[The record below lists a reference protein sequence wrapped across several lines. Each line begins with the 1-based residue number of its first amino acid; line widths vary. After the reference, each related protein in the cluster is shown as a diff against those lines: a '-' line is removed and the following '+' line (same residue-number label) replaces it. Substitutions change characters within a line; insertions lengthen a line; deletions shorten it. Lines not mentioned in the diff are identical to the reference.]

1 MNKRDDQTLS
11 VIIPTYNR
19 PNFLARSLRYFQE
32 QNFSNYPIVVADS
45 SGAVACEANRAIV
58 DSLSTTL
65 RIEYKRYPEDTY
77 VVSKITRALDETD
90 STYSVICGDD
100 DIFVPRA
107 IEKCAS
113 FLAEHEN
120 YEVAHGRILT
130 LYALEPIQHGRFIFH
145 QVGVGRGIA
154 TSRIWGEYQTTHS
167 VEMEDPQERFRYHLL
182 NYEPT
187 YYSVHRRA
195 NLIRYM
201 QLSSTNAKDYFL
213 AERLSTCLAIINGKM
228 KLLDQIYAVRPY
240 HPPDSTSVKT
250 LRMDLPDLLV
260 SEDFSMRY
268 VNFRETLANELAHNS
283 QLPLDAAM
291 EEVDRTFLAYIVKYL
306 NRLYAFREISRSSRE
321 RSVGGVWKM
330 IQALA
335 VLANFALSKRI
346 LNVLKS
352 PVEAA
357 KLAYVVAQHP
367 YIPSDRLLRQAGNSD
382 LAPIIQ
388 HLQKYSGNTNPKPNI
403 EA

>member
-1 MNKRDDQTLS
+1 VTPS
-11 VIIPTYNR
+11 
-19 PNFLARSLRYFQE
+19 
-32 QNFSNYPIVVADS
+32 
-45 SGAVACEANRAIV
+45 
-58 DSLSTTL
+58 L
-65 RIEYKRYPEDTY
+65 RIEYHRYPEETY
-77 VVSKITRALDETD
+77 VVSKITQALHETD

-100 DIFVPRA
+100 DIFAPRA
-107 IEKCAS
+107 IEKCAK

-145 QVGVGRGIA
+145 QIGVGRGIA
-154 TSRIWGEYQTTHS
+154 NSRIWGEHQTTHS
-167 VEMEDPQERFRYHLL
+167 VEMDDPQDRFRYHLL

-201 QLSSTNAKDYFL
+201 QLSSTKAKDYFL

-240 HPPDSTSVKT
+240 HQPDSTSVKT

-268 VNFRETLANELAHNS
+268 ANFRETLASELAHNS
-283 QLPLDAAM
+283 RLPLDAAI
-291 EEVDRTFLAYIVKYL
+291 EEVNQIFLAYVVKYL
-306 NRLYAFREISRSSRE
+306 NRLYSFREISLSSRE
-321 RSVGGVWKM
+321 RAVGRVWRV
-330 IQALA
+330 IQALPI
-335 VLANFALSKRI
+335 LANLVLSKNS
-346 LNVLKS
+346 LNVLKT
-352 PVEAA
+352 PVESA
-357 KLAYVVAQHP
+357 KLAYVLTQHP
-367 YIPSDRLLRQAGNSD
+367 YIQIDKLLRQAGNSD
-382 LAPIIQ
+382 LASILQ
-388 HLQKYSGNTNPKPNI
+388 HLQKYSGNTNLNPNI